1 MLIELNW
8 FFSVWLFKKF
18 LGMDILR
25 FISSV
30 WVLVKL
36 IIYFDT
42 GFIVYVSNESF
53 GRLNLCNRKFGEY

>member
-1 MLIELNW
+1 MKMLIELNW

-42 GFIVYVSNESF
+42 GFMLVMKVLDI
-53 GRLNLCNRKFGEY
+53 